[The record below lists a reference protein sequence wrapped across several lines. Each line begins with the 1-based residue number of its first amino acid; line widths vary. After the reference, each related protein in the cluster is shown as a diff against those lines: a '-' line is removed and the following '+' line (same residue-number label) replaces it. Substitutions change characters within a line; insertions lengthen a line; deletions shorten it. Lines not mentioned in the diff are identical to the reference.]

1 MKLFAFFLII
11 VLTYSQDF
19 SVVGSYQVIDP
30 ERQDIIWVKSDGN
43 FIYQEMG
50 EEYMEWV
57 QRSGTWKTNS
67 DTLILQENRI
77 RNKFYEENDSVNII
91 SDTLMVQHLFIISR
105 GKLKMYST
113 DLFNKLV
120 LFDKKQ

>member
-1 MKLFAFFLII
+1 MKLFAFFLMII
-11 VLTYSQDF
+11 LTHSQDS
-19 SVVGSYQVIDP
+19 SVVGYYQVIDP
-30 ERQDIIWVKSDGN
+30 ERQDIIWVRSDGN

-50 EEYMEWV
+50 EEYMDWV
-57 QRSGTWKTNS
+57 ERSGTWKTNS
-67 DTLILQENRI
+67 DTLILKENRI

-113 DLFNKLV
+113 DIFDKLV